1 VSPGGGGLG
10 TETPSGV
17 SWGQWFHV
25 FFLSHY
31 ITMMFLHPPQ
41 EVGESLC
48 VVFEACIHALEGAQ
62 VPHDHV
68 GLIEIFFSSK

>member
-1 VSPGGGGLG
+1 
-10 TETPSGV
+10 
-17 SWGQWFHV
+17 
-25 FFLSHY
+25 
-31 ITMMFLHPPQ
+31 MMFLHPPQ